1 MMICAT
7 INAKA
12 GEYAMRDDE
21 KSYRRYKQYCRNR
34 YRYWQEQITFPVT
47 VMIALIIFFKY
58 WYLILFVATIV
69 LAFIIYRKVR
79 KKRVLKSTEQ
89 GYINKR
95 NQRNNG
101 CTYSHGTD
109 FNQKFYSMEC
119 LNCGHK
125 YEANGSDIWER
136 KCPKCQ
142 RGKP

>member
-1 MMICAT
+1 MI
-7 INAKA
+7 
-12 GEYAMRDDE
+12 DDE
-21 KSYRRYKQYCRNR
+21 KSYKRYKQYRNNR
-34 YRYWQEQITFPVT
+34 YRYQQEQVIFP
-47 VMIALIIFFKY
+47 IAVIIAMIIFFKY
-58 WYLILFVATIV
+58 WYIILAVAAIV
-69 LAFIIYRKVR
+69 LGFIFCCKVR
-79 KKRVLKSTEQ
+79 RKNVSKTTEQ

-125 YEANGSDIWER
+125 YQANGSDIWQR

-142 RGKP
+142 GGKP

>member
-1 MMICAT
+1 ML
-7 INAKA
+7 
-12 GEYAMRDDE
+12 DDE
-21 KSYRRYKQYCRNR
+21 ESYRRYKQYRNNR
-34 YRYWQEQITFPVT
+34 YRYQQEQITFPIT
-47 VMIALIIFFKY
+47 VIIAMMIFFKY
-58 WYLILFVATIV
+58 WYIILSIAAIV
-69 LAFIIYRKVR
+69 LGFIIYRKARRRNV
-79 KKRVLKSTEQ
+79 VKSTEK

-125 YEANGSDIWER
+125 YKANGSDIWER

-142 RGKP
+142 GGKE

>member
-1 MMICAT
+1 ML
-7 INAKA
+7 
-12 GEYAMRDDE
+12 DDE
-21 KSYRRYKQYCRNR
+21 ESYRRYKQYRRNR
-34 YRYWQEQITFPVT
+34 YRYEQEQITFPIT
-47 VMIALIIFFKY
+47 VIIALMIFFKY
-58 WYLILFVATIV
+58 WYIILSVAAIV

-89 GYINKR
+89 GYVNKR

-119 LNCGHK
+119 LACGYK
-125 YEANGSDIWER
+125 YQANGSDIWQR

-142 RGKP
+142 GGKP

>member
-1 MMICAT
+1 MH
-7 INAKA
+7 
-12 GEYAMRDDE
+12 DDE
-21 KSYRRYKQYCRNR
+21 ESYKRYKQYRRNR
-34 YRYWQEQITFPVT
+34 YRYEQEQITFPIT
-47 VMIALIIFFKY
+47 VIIALMIFFKY
-58 WYLILFVATIV
+58 WYIILSVAAIV

-89 GYINKR
+89 GYINKN

-119 LNCGHK
+119 LNCGRK
-125 YEANGSDIWER
+125 YQANGSDIWQR

-142 RGKP
+142 GGKP